1 MNYTTGGFAG
11 TAGESSSFKY
21 GIFDCTINRIEIVLA
36 DGEVVNASS
45 TERSDLLSGAAGSCG
60 TFGVI
65 TLLEIQ
71 LIEATKYVELTYH
84 PVTSVSDA
92 VQKCKEETE
101 NSSIDYL
108 DGIVYSQSSAVIMT
122 GRLTNTC
129 QPGTKIQRFTRAH
142 DPWFY
147 LHAKDLITKSPGKP
161 STEAIPLVDYL
172 FRYDRGAFWGGAHAF
187 KYFLTPFNRL
197 TRWALD
203 YFMHTRVMYHAL
215 HESHIANRT
224 IIQDLGIPI
233 SNAEEFI
240 SFIDSTFAY
249 YPLWLCP
256 IKPSQLLSHTSPQN
270 QLFSM
275 TNPMDRDP
283 DEFLLNVGVWGMGST
298 DRGEFISQN
307 RLIEQKVSELS
318 GLKCLYAHAYYT
330 EDEFWGIYDRKA
342 YEALREKYNATT
354 LPTIYDKVKTELSP
368 GGELL
373 GEKKKDLSVG
383 EWVRGV
389 FWGIWPLS
397 GLYGVYR
404 AMVGGEYLLRRGMRD
419 NKGE

>member
-1 MNYTTGGFAG
+1 MLIIRYIGGFAG

-36 DGEVVNASS
+36 NGDVVNASS
-45 TERSDLLSGAAGSCG
+45 TERPDLLSGAAGSCG

-84 PVTSVSDA
+84 PVTSISET
-92 VQKCKEETE
+92 VQKCKDETK

-108 DGIVYSQSSAVIMT
+108 DGIIFSKSSSVIMT
-122 GRLTNTC
+122 GRLTNNTSANG
-129 QPGTKIQRFTRAH
+129 PQRFTRAY

-147 LHAKDLITKSPGKP
+147 IHAKKCIRSNKP
-161 STEAIPLVDYL
+161 YTETIPLVDYL
-172 FRYDRGAFWGGAHAF
+172 FRYDRGGFWGGAHAF
-187 KYFLTPFNRL
+187 KYFLTPFNRI
-197 TRWALD
+197 TRFLLD
-203 YFMHTRVMYHAL
+203 HFMHTRVMYHAL
-215 HESHIANRT
+215 HESGIADMT

-233 SNAEEFI
+233 SKAESFI
-240 SFIDSTFAY
+240 SFIDSTFNF

-256 IKPSQLLSHTSPQN
+256 IRPSQQLASQNSPQN

-275 TNPMDRDP
+275 SQAVDESS

-298 DRGEFISQN
+298 NREEFISQN
-307 RLIEQKVSELS
+307 RAIEQKVTELS

-330 EDEFWGIYDRKA
+330 EDEFWNIYDRKS
-342 YEALREKYNATT
+342 YEALREKYHAST
-354 LPTIYDKVKTELSP
+354 LPTIYEKVRVDVSASSS
-368 GGELL
+368 
-373 GEKKKDLSVG
+373 EKDRSIKGRVK
-383 EWVRGV
+383 GV
-389 FWGIWPLS
+389 WPFN

-404 AMVGGEYLLRRGMRD
+404 AAMGGDYLMRRGKD
-419 NKGE
+419 K